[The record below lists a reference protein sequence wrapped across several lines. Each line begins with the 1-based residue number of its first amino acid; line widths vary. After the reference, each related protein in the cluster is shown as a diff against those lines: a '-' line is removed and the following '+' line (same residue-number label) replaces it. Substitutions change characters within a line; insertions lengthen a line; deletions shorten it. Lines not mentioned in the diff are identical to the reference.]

1 MTAPT
6 TTDNDSFLQTATA
19 AAQAAGAFIKSH
31 YGEPPVVNEMK
42 KYDIKLE
49 LDVQSQEM
57 IEGILLA
64 AFPDHAIYGEE
75 GLAGNQAS
83 PFQWIVDP
91 IDGTVNYFYGIP
103 HFCVSIALRHAGEI
117 IVGVIF
123 DPMMNDLWQARRDAK
138 PTLNGKEIHV
148 SNRSDLAD
156 AVVTV
161 GFSKSKASIDA
172 GFKRFVDI
180 AYRVRKTRMLGSAAL
195 AMAYISC
202 GRLDAYIEEII
213 SLWDVAAGI
222 LLVETAGGATKLF
235 PKDSVGEKYSLCS
248 SNGKLPLDEFITAM
262 GNPAL

>member
-1 MTAPT
+1 MMPSSTEI
-6 TTDNDSFLQTATA
+6 DSFLATATA
-19 AAQAAGAFIKSH
+19 AAHAAGAFIKSH
-31 YGEPPVVNEMK
+31 YGEAPVVNEMK

-49 LDVQSQEM
+49 LDVKSQEM
-57 IEGILLA
+57 IEGILLET
-64 AFPDHAIYGEE
+64 FPDHAIYGEE

-103 HFCVSIALRHAGEI
+103 HFCVSIALRHEGQI

-123 DPMMNDLWQARRDAK
+123 DPMMNDLWLARRDGK

-148 SNRSDLAD
+148 SDRSDLAD

-213 SLWDVAAGI
+213 SLWDVAAGL

-235 PKDSVGEKYSLCS
+235 SKDSVGEKYSLCS
-248 SNGKLPLDEFITAM
+248 SNGLLPLDEFITEM